1 MADNPK
7 NLNVE
12 VVIPEDVRKGVY
24 SNLCTVTTTSGG
36 EVIVDFVFTHPNDKK
51 DTSTQ
56 LGTVVARVIMNYELG
71 KALKL
76 LLESQ
81 LGKNKKE

>member
-1 MADNPK
+1 MADQPI
-7 NLNVE
+7 LE
-12 VVIPEDVRKGVY
+12 VNIPEHIRNGVY
-24 SNLCTVTTTSGG
+24 SNICSVTTTSSG
-36 EVIVDFVFTHPNDKK
+36 EVIIDFVYTHPNDKK
-51 DTSTQ
+51 GNTQ
-56 LGTVVARVIMNYELG
+56 TGVVVSRVIMNSDMG